1 MKVLVVKRKEVKEE
15 TKEMASQWSIQD
27 RMLEIKP
34 NRIVITMQ
42 VNDLK
47 LALKPRA
54 CHIGLKTLTY

>member
-42 VNDLK
+42 VNGLK
-47 LALKPRA
+47 LALKPGA